1 MSSTLWQTKLAAWL
15 HDPAE
20 KALILL
26 RDKTGHEWGTVAEL
40 RAILFGSRAMPDE
53 LKPILKRAD
62 WYAAAADRPQWPLED
77 NGARYAAWTQ
87 VDFAASPVLIHP
99 LTGESHALP
108 PLTDITPEHL
118 KSVSLNHFKRLIV
131 NDAEGLPD
139 LHKTLLAYWRFGPD
153 APAPE
158 LNHLWQNLPAD
169 TRVPDHSIWSHL
181 DCVSAFAGAMAADAT
196 GTPALLAV
204 SFGPV
209 QGFIAEARTTSDL
222 WAGSHLLARIAWE
235 GMKVVCERL
244 GPDAVLFP
252 KLRGVP
258 LVDRW
263 LRDEMGLPAE
273 WFQGEDWVTGRTD
286 ANPLFAAALPNR
298 FVAIVPADRA
308 AGLADEITRQVRAF
322 VAGLGDSSLRK
333 ILEEIGEPW
342 RDDLP
347 CMHQLKIQ
355 LADFPEVHWVAVP
368 WSLAEGEEVDGK
380 RPAETCRLRAALA
393 RFYPEGEKVGF
404 LDGEGWS
411 VLSKDIEI
419 AGARFLAP
427 NPGTLY
433 PALYDLLDR
442 VAAAA
447 KTARTFA
454 PLRQTGYRSTL
465 SGERE
470 WLTLADEIPAELLPD
485 DLPKGAKY
493 LELPPGRRGD
503 GERKVPTLWTRLAE
517 KRPSWVKPGEHL
529 DALAAIKRLWP
540 TLFTE
545 EVSGI
550 VGEDVRRY
558 VVSTHTLAL
567 AVSLEQWLDKT
578 PRPEMPFALRNLL
591 ESHPA
596 ERAALPRRLAIQV
609 HDDADAQLLCR
620 KLPGVLDALRETS
633 TDEDN
638 RRRQCAIQA
647 EEMLASAERDMK
659 ELFGA
664 KPETYYGLL
673 LLDGDRMGAWL
684 SGGKDSAP
692 LPYRQ
697 CWHPQIR
704 ESAAVRGL
712 CESNPAL
719 RDYLDAQRPPS
730 PGRHGAISEALN
742 HFSLKTARF
751 VVEDC
756 FKGKLIYAGGDD
768 VLAFVCVDDLLP
780 AMTLLRCLYSG
791 LRVPDWLLNRLDG
804 KVRHRF
810 ESGNGWLLLNDEL
823 LLTMGDKA
831 TASCGAVVAHHQ
843 APLGLVLRALREA
856 ESAAKNAG
864 GRDAFCLRILKRAG
878 GEVGVTDKWFR
889 AGDDGAAGLLDAL
902 IRMLASKDVSRR
914 AAYHSVE
921 WLAQLS
927 ARPDAALLCTNL
939 AYQFDRQGGDRVL
952 ALRLAD
958 YASRHHAEAPTRTL
972 IHFLMTAEFLA
983 RNTRHPEAES

>member
-1 MSSTLWQTKLAAWL
+1 MALWKTKLAAWL

-40 RAILFGSRAMPDE
+40 RETLFGSRAMPADVA
-53 LKPILKRAD
+53 PILRRAD
-62 WYAAAADRPQWPLED
+62 RYAAADRPQWPLDE
-77 NGARYAAWTQ
+77 NGAHYAAWTQ

-99 LTGESHALP
+99 LTGEPHQLP
-108 PLTDITPEHL
+108 PLTDILPEHL
-118 KSVSLNHFKRLIV
+118 KSVSLDHFKRLIV
-131 NDAEGLPD
+131 NDAAGRPD
-139 LHKTLLAYWRFGPD
+139 MHKTLLAYWRFGPD
-153 APAPE
+153 TPAND
-158 LNHLWQNLPAD
+158 LQHLWQNLPAD
-169 TRVPDHSIWSHL
+169 TRVPDHSIWAHL
-181 DCVSAFAGAMAADAT
+181 DVVSAFAGAMALDAT

-235 GMKVVCERL
+235 GMKVVCEQL
-244 GPDAVLFP
+244 GPDAILFP
-252 KLRGVP
+252 NLRGIP

-263 LRDEMGLPAE
+263 LRDDMGLPGE
-273 WFQGEDWVTGRTD
+273 WFQREDWVRGRTD

-298 FVAIVPADRA
+298 FVAIVPADQA
-308 AGLADEITRQVRAF
+308 ARLAEDITRRVRAY
-322 VAGLGDSSLRK
+322 VAGLGDSTLRR
-333 ILEEIGEPW
+333 ILEEIDEPW

-347 CMHQLKIQ
+347 CVDQLNTQ
-355 LADFPEVHWVAVP
+355 LADFPEVHWAAVP
-368 WSLAEGEEVDGK
+368 WSLAEGGEADGK
-380 RPAETCRLRAALA
+380 RPAETTRLRAALA

-404 LDGEGWS
+404 LDGEAWP
-411 VLSKDIEI
+411 VLSKDIELD
-419 AGARFLAP
+419 GARFHAP

-447 KTARTFA
+447 KTVRAFA

-465 SGERE
+465 NGERE
-470 WLTLADEIPAELLPD
+470 WLTLDRSQLQS
-485 DLPKGAKY
+485 
-493 LELPPGRRGD
+493 PPGS
-503 GERKVPTLWTRLAE
+503 RKDTLWTRLAE

-550 VGEDVRRY
+550 VGKDVRRY

-567 AVSLEQWLDKT
+567 AVSLEQWLDEH
-578 PRPEMPFALRNLL
+578 PRRHMPATLRDLL
-591 ESHPA
+591 ESQPA
-596 ERAALPRRLAIQV
+596 ERTALPRRLAIRV

-633 TDEDN
+633 TDEDS
-638 RRRQCAIQA
+638 RRRQDAIRA
-647 EEMLASAERDMK
+647 EEMLAGAERDMK

-673 LLDGDRMGAWL
+673 LMDGDRMGAWL
-684 SGGKDSAP
+684 SGGKGSAP

-704 ESAAVRGL
+704 ESAAVRAL
-712 CESNPAL
+712 CEANQAL
-719 RDYLDAQRPPS
+719 RDYLDARRPPS
-730 PGRHGAISEALN
+730 PARHGAISRALN
-742 HFSLKTARF
+742 QFSLRTARF

-756 FKGKLIYAGGDD
+756 FKGKLVYAGGDD

-791 LRVPDWLLNRLDG
+791 RMVPDWLLRRLDG
-804 KVRHRF
+804 KSRDQF
-810 ESGNGWLLLNDEL
+810 ACGNGWLLLNDEL

-843 APLGLVLRALREA
+843 APLGMVLRTLREA
-856 ESAAKNAG
+856 ESAAKKTG

-878 GEVGVTDKWFR
+878 GEAGMTDKWFL
-889 AGDDGAAGLLDAL
+889 AGDEDAPGLLDAL
-902 IRMLASKDVSRR
+902 MRMLAGKDVSRR
-914 AAYHSVE
+914 AAYNAAQ
-921 WLAQLS
+921 WLAQLP
-927 ARPDAALLCTNL
+927 ARPDADLLRSNL
-939 AYQFDRQGGDRVL
+939 AYQFARQGGDREL

-958 YASRHHAEAPTRTL
+958 YASRHHRKSPADALRD
-972 IHFLMTAEFLA
+972 FLMTAEFLA
-983 RNTRHPEAES
+983 RNTRHPESEA